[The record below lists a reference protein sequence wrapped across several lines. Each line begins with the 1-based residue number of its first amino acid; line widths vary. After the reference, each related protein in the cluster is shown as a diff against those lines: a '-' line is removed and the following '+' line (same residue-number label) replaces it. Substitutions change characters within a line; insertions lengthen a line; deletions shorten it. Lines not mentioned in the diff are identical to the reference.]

1 MGRKHF
7 EVKPKLLGACNMV
20 LFLLGLAVA
29 LRSAG
34 LESYLASP
42 PEDAVL
48 STDPWLRA
56 KWTTSPGSNSD
67 HLQAISILVSNI
79 ECPHTEHTAPDLPST
94 PCRPFLPCAQAIAS
108 LINRIHRRETVTIHD
123 APLEHTRAER
133 FVVKPIVATHDAHAP
148 SGPAPTQYVTPAPTA
163 HQLGNQASTSMGCTW
178 WWRQSHQPCS
188 VQQPHSLSHPRCL

>member
-42 PEDAVL
+42 PQDAVL
-48 STDPWLRA
+48 ATDPWLRA
-56 KWTTSPGSNSD
+56 KWSVAAGSNSY

-94 PCRPFLPCAQAIAS
+94 PCRSS
-108 LINRIHRRETVTIHD
+108 LAHR
-123 APLEHTRAER
+123 
-133 FVVKPIVATHDAHAP
+133 
-148 SGPAPTQYVTPAPTA
+148 
-163 HQLGNQASTSMGCTW
+163 
-178 WWRQSHQPCS
+178 
-188 VQQPHSLSHPRCL
+188 LSRL